1 MKSSLPASGY
11 GWHGRVTRMLLAGVL
26 AALACGDDTIY
37 SVELP
42 DIPGVLREVV
52 PPEGF
57 EGPLEHSIVIG
68 FAGQLTRSGFALGH
82 LPPEAGDMSRASL
95 LWIGC
100 YIRETDDDSY
110 VMIDRVEGSAFPCGV
125 IPHDDHLD
133 AIIESQLTPSWQ
145 ALVVVNVP

>member
-1 MKSSLPASGY
+1 MNSSLPASGD
-11 GWHGRVTRMLLAGVL
+11 GWHGKVARALLAGVL
-26 AALACGDDTIY
+26 ATLACGDDTIH

-42 DIPGVLREVV
+42 DIPGVLREVI

-68 FAGQLTRSGFALGH
+68 FGGQLTRSGFALGH
-82 LPPEAGDMSRASL
+82 LPPEAGDLSRAPL

-100 YIRETDDDSY
+100 YIRETSEDSY
-110 VMIDRVEGSAFPCGV
+110 VTIERVEDSPYPCGV
-125 IPHDDHLD
+125 VPHDDHLD
-133 AIIESQLTPSWQ
+133 VIIESQRTPSWL